1 MTADGIQRKRR
12 PWRSAILA
20 VMIASG
26 VALVMRQGVIPAVI
40 SPLPAIDLAVADAWL
55 VDWRLSQ
62 LKRDLQLCARVLRKP
77 YIDAQAIA
85 DQALQDGC
93 GWTNAVRVNS
103 LSGAR
108 ISTDKLGCEPAAAL
122 ALWVAH
128 DVQPLAL
135 EILGQP
141 VTAIKHW
148 GTYACRNV
156 VGNPMFG
163 FLRSAHA
170 TARAID
176 IGAFTLADGRQIT
189 VQRDWKRTGKE
200 SEFLHAIHKRS
211 CRYFHVAIGPDYNAA
226 HHDHFHLDRSF
237 GFACK

>member
-1 MTADGIQRKRR
+1 MTAAGVHHKRK
-12 PWRSAILA
+12 PWRLA
-20 VMIASG
+20 VAGLLIACA
-26 VALVMRQGVIPAVI
+26 VALTMRQGVIPPVLL
-40 SPLPAIDLAVADAWL
+40 PMPAINLAVSDAWL
-55 VDWRLSQ
+55 IDWRLSQ
-62 LKRDLQLCARVLRKP
+62 LKRDPELCARVLRKP
-77 YIDAQAIA
+77 YIDAQSIA
-85 DQALQDGC
+85 DQAMADGC
-93 GWTNAVRVNS
+93 GWTNAVRINA

-108 ISTDKLGCEPAAAL
+108 ISTDKLACEPAAAL

-135 EILGQP
+135 EIFGQS

-148 GTYACRNV
+148 GTFACRNV

>member
-1 MTADGIQRKRR
+1 MTPAGGVPKRR
-12 PWRSAILA
+12 PWRLA
-20 VMIASG
+20 LIGIVAAAAAAMI
-26 VALVMRQGVIPAVI
+26 MRQGLIPSVLA
-40 SPLPAIDLAVADAWL
+40 PLPAIDLAVPDAWL

-62 LKRDLQLCARVLRKP
+62 LKRDADLCARVLRKP
-77 YIDAQAIA
+77 YIDAQPIA
-85 DQALQDGC
+85 DQAISEGC
-93 GWTNAVRVNS
+93 GWTNAVRINA

-108 ISTDKLGCEPAAAL
+108 ISTDKLACEPAAAL
-122 ALWVAH
+122 ALWIAH

-135 EILGQP
+135 EMLGQP

-176 IGAFTLADGRQIT
+176 IGAFTLGDGRQIT
-189 VQRDWKRTGKE
+189 VERDWKRTGKE
-200 SEFLHAIHKRS
+200 SEFLHAIHKRA

-226 HHDHFHLDRSF
+226 HHDHFHLDRSI